1 MSEKS
6 SNDLAEVFYYDDG
19 EESPLILTQ
28 KLPDSS
34 EPQSQQQPLSF
45 PVEDL
50 VPLLQNVVNE
60 IQRDYQLPVGMI
72 VNVLLAAASYGCQS
86 FIEIIQPQNIDSEP
100 CTLYVMTIAESGSG
114 KTTLSNLV
122 MKPIFDFVSE
132 MSILHEMRLSSFNTE
147 LRLWKN
153 EQKYLDNLVKKAFGD
168 PVAAEK
174 AKNQSRAHDQLKPKK
189 PVCPS
194 IVFEDSSLKSLA
206 EGLNEYSEAAI
217 ITDEAH
223 SFFNNSTNNQALLN
237 KAWDG
242 GLYVYGRGKRDEY
255 KFQPLLTISLMT
267 QPGIFDIFL
276 EKKDSTAYKSGFL
289 SRFLYFIFDGVIE
302 QTDNSVP
309 LDSSRPALEFFHKKL
324 TALLEKQKFR
334 IFGDASEKSL
344 VGLTEGAKALYHEKR
359 SEIVQEIQ
367 PGGKW
372 EHIKPSA
379 LKSQA
384 MALRIAA
391 IQQYIQDESVCDI
404 DESTLSSAFNIMNW
418 YLQQVH
424 NLFYPMTD
432 EYKKKHQFVQNV
444 YGLYKW
450 IRGGNG
456 HRPFPKKDIL
466 QKGPRFAR
474 TAELLAPLLE
484 QLISQ
489 GEIAIIRSTE
499 TGASSTEYVSWP
511 SVNPS
516 EVSPYD
522 DIPGRSIMGD
532 RQERRYIIVRDKN
545 NTRGQGPYVDISDIR
560 IRHTYKPS

>member
-1 MSEKS
+1 MSER
-6 SNDLAEVFYYDDG
+6 SNNNQAKVFDYDDG
-19 EESPLILTQ
+19 EESSLILPQ

-34 EPQSQQQPLSF
+34 EPQCQQQHLSF

-72 VNVLLAAASYGCQS
+72 ANVLLAAASYGCQS

-132 MSILHEMRLSSFNTE
+132 MPILHEKRLSSFNTE

-153 EQKYLDNLVKKAFGD
+153 EQKCLDNLVKKAFGD

-174 AKNQSRAHDQLKPKK
+174 AKNQSRAHDQLKPEK

-194 IVFEDSSLKSLA
+194 IVFEDSSLKWLA
-206 EGLNEYSEAAI
+206 EGLNEYPEAAI

-276 EKKDSTAYKSGFL
+276 EKKDGTAYKSGFL

-302 QTDNSVP
+302 QTDNSMP
-309 LDSSRPALEFFHKKL
+309 LNSSRPALEAFHKKL
-324 TALLEKQKFR
+324 TALLEKQKVR

-372 EHIKPSA
+372 EHIKSSA

-391 IQQYIQDESVCDI
+391 IQQYIQDESVCKI
-404 DESTLSSAFNIMNW
+404 DESTLGSAFSIMNW
-418 YLQQVH
+418 YLQQARD
-424 NLFYPMTD
+424 LFYPMTD
-432 EYKKKHQFVQNV
+432 EYKNKRKFIQET
-444 YGLYKW
+444 YDLYKW
-450 IRGGNG
+450 IRVYKAF
-456 HRPFPKKDIL
+456 PFPKKEIL
-466 QKGPRFAR
+466 QKGPRYAR
-474 TAELLAPLLE
+474 TAETLAPLLE
-484 QLISQ
+484 QLIGQ
-489 GEIAIIRSTE
+489 GEIAIIRKIDN
-499 TGASSTEYVSWP
+499 TGPEYISWP
-511 SVNPS
+511 SS
-516 EVSPYD
+516 TTSKTSPYAI
-522 DIPGRSIMGD
+522 IPGGGIMGD
-532 RQERRYIIVRDKN
+532 RQEKKYIIVRDEN
-545 NTRGQGPYVDISDIR
+545 NTKGQGPYVDISDIR
-560 IRHTYKPS
+560 IRHTWKPS